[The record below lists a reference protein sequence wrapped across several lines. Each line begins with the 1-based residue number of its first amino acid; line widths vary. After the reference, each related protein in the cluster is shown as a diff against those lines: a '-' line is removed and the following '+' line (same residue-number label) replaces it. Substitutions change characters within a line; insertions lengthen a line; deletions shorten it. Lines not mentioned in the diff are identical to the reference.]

1 MFIYTSTE
9 QAAIA
14 VTKHVYGSTNYPD
27 AINTIQNEIEEG
39 AKYWRNS
46 WSKALHPNGTSQEV
60 VNFVFKFGHCRVTVN
75 TTRDCSEMTLEVSSL
90 V

>member
-14 VTKHVYGSTNYPD
+14 VTKYVYGSTNYPE
-27 AINTIQNEIEEG
+27 AINIIQNEIEEG

-46 WSKALHPNGTSQEV
+46 WSKVLHPNGTVQEV
-60 VNFVFKFGHCRVTVN
+60 VDFAFKFGHCRVLVQ
-75 TTRDCSEMTLEVSSL
+75 TTRDCSEMTLTVSS
-90 V
+90 VV